1 MVVHFC
7 FCVLRKTKQNLLFLQ
22 RAQILELCYLMKA
35 AFQIY
40 VIKTPSE
47 TRGVGEI
54 EDGKE
59 ETEQTIQKKKKRN

>member
-1 MVVHFC
+1 
-7 FCVLRKTKQNLLFLQ
+7 
-22 RAQILELCYLMKA
+22 MKA